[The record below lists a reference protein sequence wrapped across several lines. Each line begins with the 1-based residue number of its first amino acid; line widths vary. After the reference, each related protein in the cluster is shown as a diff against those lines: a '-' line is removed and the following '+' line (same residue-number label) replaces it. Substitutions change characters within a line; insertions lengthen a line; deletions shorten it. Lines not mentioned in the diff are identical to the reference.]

1 MKPKTKWAVG
11 LVAIAAV
18 IGGGLWTHPGSE
30 SDTNLTL
37 SGAIEGRAVGVGS
50 RIGGRIA
57 EVYAVEG
64 QLVKAGAVLL
74 RFEAHDVVARRDQAA
89 AQMAQAAA
97 RLEELRR
104 GNRPEEIE
112 MARARTEAA
121 RKQREKL
128 RAGPR
133 PQEIARARAD
143 LAAAQAEFDQAQTD
157 YRRLAQLY
165 ETEDVSR
172 QTLDRAN
179 SRLKVAGANVT
190 SARQRLQLLQE
201 GYRPED
207 VAATEQRYREA
218 VAYQKLVEAGSR
230 AEVIAQAKARL
241 EEAKARLTALNV
253 DLAESSVEA
262 PIDCVVEVLDV
273 RPGDIIAPGAP
284 VATLID
290 PADLWVRV
298 FIPEPRLGLVHV
310 GQDVTATVDSYPD
323 KTFKG
328 AIEWISQRAEFTPR
342 NVQTPE
348 ERVKQVFAAKVA
360 LRSEGGLLRIGMPAD
375 VHIELSQPQ

>member
-1 MKPKTKWAVG
+1 M
-11 LVAIAAV
+11 
-18 IGGGLWTHPGSE
+18 
-30 SDTNLTL
+30 
-37 SGAIEGRAVGVGS
+37 
-50 RIGGRIA
+50 
-57 EVYAVEG
+57 
-64 QLVKAGAVLL
+64 
-74 RFEAHDVVARRDQAA
+74 
-89 AQMAQAAA
+89 
-97 RLEELRR
+97 
-104 GNRPEEIE
+104 
-112 MARARTEAA
+112 
-121 RKQREKL
+121 
-128 RAGPR
+128 
-133 PQEIARARAD
+133 
-143 LAAAQAEFDQAQTD
+143 
-157 YRRLAQLY
+157 
-165 ETEDVSR
+165 
-172 QTLDRAN
+172 
-179 SRLKVAGANVT
+179 T